1 MRIVPVLVLLPLLT
15 ACGSESATPEGP
27 SGAPADVPITARA
40 VAAVAL
46 EYVPEDTTRRGPTY
60 VEPGRAIGTVGAD
73 LRYHGD
79 GEYDGDLVS
88 VAVTTDL
95 PEVFCGPGDDQCVE
109 REVEGGT
116 LYLLWDEVAPE
127 EDPGVV
133 SVAMVRGEEM
143 VLVGY
148 SGVEIEG
155 DPREQELPV
164 PVETMETLAQDE
176 RLSLTTTQDV
186 VDAGEDVT
194 DWED

>member
-1 MRIVPVLVLLPLLT
+1 MRIVPALLLLPLLA
-15 ACGSESATPEGP
+15 ACGSETASPEEPSDSA
-27 SGAPADVPITARA
+27 ADVPITSRA

-46 EYVPEDTTRRGPTY
+46 EYVPEDTTDRGPTY
-60 VEPGRAIGTVGAD
+60 VEPGQGTRTVGAD

-88 VAVTTDL
+88 VTVTTEL
-95 PEVFCGPGDDQCVE
+95 PEVFCEPGDERCVE
-109 REVEGGT
+109 REVDGGT

-148 SGVEIEG
+148 SGVPIEG

-164 PVETMETLAQDE
+164 PVATMESLAQDE

-186 VDAGEDVT
+186 VDAGADVT
-194 DWED
+194 GWQE

>member
-1 MRIVPVLVLLPLLT
+1 MRFLPAVLLLPLLA
-15 ACGSESATPEGP
+15 ACGTESAATDE
-27 SGAPADVPITARA
+27 PADVPITSRA

-46 EYVPEDTTRRGPTY
+46 EYVPEDTTRREATY
-60 VEPGRAIGTVGAD
+60 TEPGKGRETVGAD

-88 VAVTTDL
+88 VVVSSDL
-95 PEVFCGPGDDQCVE
+95 PEEFCEPGDGRCVQ
-109 REVEGGT
+109 REVDGGT
-116 LYLLWDEVAPE
+116 LYLLWDEVVPE

-133 SVAMVRGEEM
+133 SVAMVRGDEM

-148 SGVEIEG
+148 GGVEIVG

-164 PVETMETLAQDE
+164 PVETMERLAQDE

-186 VDAGEDVT
+186 VDAGKAVT